1 MVLSALLLLTTA
13 SPDLG
18 FRIASAQEE
27 LAATLEQKR
36 RWHRE
41 TLSLQCKLATYK
53 PPVAKTT
60 ASAELEAAA
69 AAHVCD
75 ASASQ
80 QLPSEPPAEVGHAD
94 DHHGTGAAISGA
106 RLVRLEAKV
115 AAAREQYLRWR
126 KQAGL
131 LHCELAERR
140 GDKRPAGPH
149 GGFCPTVAAKAGGGK
164 TFTSNH
170 NCIAR
175 GFAGWL
181 ARLFANKRVL
191 DVGCG
196 GGHCAPRRR
205 TVQRL
210 RGPLPSTT
218 GHTGPRTGH
227 GLSTPTHTHSR
238 PTTRWCTD
246 GRHFRERRSKDGR
259 RGGYNI
265 SWLGLDGAEG
275 VEAATRGAVA
285 FADLTFAMPPVAR
298 QPWVLC
304 AAPHATPRIEA
315 TESCPSLA

>member
-60 ASAELEAAA
+60 ASAELEAAR

-149 GGFCPTVAAKAGGGK
+149 GGFCPTVAAKAGGAK

-205 TVQRL
+205 TVCRGSEAPCPARRGTRAPVRATVSPHPLTRIRAPPHVGAQTAGTSASAARRTAGGAATTSAGWASTAPRASRRRREAPLRL
-210 RGPLPSTT
+210 RT
-218 GHTGPRTGH
+218 
-227 GLSTPTHTHSR
+227 
-238 PTTRWCTD
+238 
-246 GRHFRERRSKDGR
+246 
-259 RGGYNI
+259 
-265 SWLGLDGAEG
+265 
-275 VEAATRGAVA
+275 
-285 FADLTFAMPPVAR
+285 
-298 QPWVLC
+298 
-304 AAPHATPRIEA
+304 
-315 TESCPSLA
+315 